1 MLGLSSYGCCQA
13 ECAREEGGQEVAPSQ
28 RALAGEAGHC
38 QSHDGPHGGG
48 GVCSET
54 PRPPGGQRQA
64 QAEEGTEHPEAAQQK
79 RKEVSKLRL
88 PMPHRV
94 NAVEEVVRAAHTLG
108 HFQSIRSID
117 RKL

>member
-13 ECAREEGGQEVAPSQ
+13 ERAREEGGQEVAPSQ

-48 GVCSET
+48 GVCNEA
-54 PRPPGGQRQA
+54 RRAPGGQRQA
-64 QAEEGTEHPEAAQQK
+64 QAEEGTEHPKAAQQK
-79 RKEVSKLRL
+79 RKEASKL
-88 PMPHRV
+88 PIQPPHRV
-94 NAVEEVVRAAHTLG
+94 NAGEEVVRTAHTLG

-117 RKL
+117 QKL